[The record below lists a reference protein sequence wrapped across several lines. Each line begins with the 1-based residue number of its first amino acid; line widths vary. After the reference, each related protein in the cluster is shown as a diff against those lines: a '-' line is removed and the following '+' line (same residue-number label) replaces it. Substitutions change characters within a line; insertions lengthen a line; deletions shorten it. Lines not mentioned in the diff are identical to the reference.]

1 MIYNIED
8 IRWDVDWK
16 DATFREKALVGSTA
30 VITLVILF
38 LVIVS
43 VI

>member
-1 MIYNIED
+1 MFYTIED

-16 DATFREKALVGSTA
+16 DATFREKALIVSVS

-38 LVIVS
+38 LVTVS

>member
-1 MIYNIED
+1 MLYTIRD

-16 DATFREKALVGSTA
+16 DATFREKVLIGSAT
-30 VITLVILF
+30 VIILVILF